1 MYQFLCIDANLPPPY
16 LEIHWRDSANGG
28 SLEEMDMEEMFDG
41 RDDEMDEEDDE
52 EDDEEEEDE
61 DSDEESDEDDAE
73 GEFDVDIDDVPTAE
87 QKPSQQQQQTVFGF
101 GDPAAAAPVEKKKRT
116 ASKGGDKAQSKSKRA
131 AGQEHQFQQ
140 GQHQTASQYA
150 MNRHAKENS
159 AAAME
164 EDENDGLDIQSLS
177 VVEAEFI
184 YNKIDEGKSQEGLIE
199 KKRTINLEAFKI
211 IRVIGKGIVILCL
224 RFAFLLLPLTCPLFF
239 VNRELRKG
247 VPGA

>member
-16 LEIHWRDSANGG
+16 LEIHWRDSANG

-41 RDDEMDEEDDE
+41 RDDEMD
-52 EDDEEEEDE
+52 DDEEEEDDE
-61 DSDEESDEDDAE
+61 DEESDDDDDEDDEDDAE
-73 GEFDVDIDDVPTAE
+73 GEFDVDIDDVPTVE
-87 QKPSQQQQQTVFGF
+87 QKPTQTVFGF
-101 GDPAAAAPVEKKKRT
+101 GDPAASAAAAPVEKKKRT

-131 AGQEHQFQQ
+131 AGQDQHFHQGQQ
-140 GQHQTASQYA
+140 GQSASQYA
-150 MNRHAKENS
+150 MNRHAKENNA

-184 YNKIDEGKSQEGLIE
+184 YNKIDEGKTQGAIE

-211 IRVIGKGIVILCL
+211 IRVIGKGKSH
-224 RFAFLLLPLTCPLFF
+224 F
-239 VNRELRKG
+239 
-247 VPGA
+247 